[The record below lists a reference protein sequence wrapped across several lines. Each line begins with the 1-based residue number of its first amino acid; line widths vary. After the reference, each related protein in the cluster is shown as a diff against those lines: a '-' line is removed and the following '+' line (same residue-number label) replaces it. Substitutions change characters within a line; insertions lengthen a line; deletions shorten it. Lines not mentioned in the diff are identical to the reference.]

1 MDSEGR
7 TVLDELYELG
17 GGYDKLRRAAESR
30 QQGEPV
36 RLTKTE
42 KLVERMLV
50 HLYETAPEAG
60 PDNMG
65 GNVKSLGDGIY
76 EFRAGWGGRNPGTKI
91 RVTFFRG
98 RGRQVIVC
106 VSAFSKTS
114 RTPNWVIPEA
124 QEVKAEYFQMHAA
137 GRIEIVD

>member
-1 MDSEGR
+1 MMRLKRIRRHAWDVLAAMDSEGR

-65 GNVKSLGDGIY
+65 GNVKSLGPDQAHGIT
-76 EFRAGWGGRNPGTKI
+76 AIG
-91 RVTFFRG
+91 
-98 RGRQVIVC
+98 
-106 VSAFSKTS
+106 S
-114 RTPNWVIPEA
+114 
-124 QEVKAEYFQMHAA
+124 
-137 GRIEIVD
+137 